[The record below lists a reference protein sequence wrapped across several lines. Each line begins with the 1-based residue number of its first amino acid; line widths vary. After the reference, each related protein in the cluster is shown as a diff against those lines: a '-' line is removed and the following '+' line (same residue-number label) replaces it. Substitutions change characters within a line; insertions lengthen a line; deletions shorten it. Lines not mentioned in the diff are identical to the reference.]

1 MLCRGQGVRNNNAN
15 REKKHTRSREKTR
28 IFLSLVFLILKTINN
43 LVITEIYL
51 TKVIQSHS
59 VFHGDYSYTNLVL
72 YLSFATVQTKD
83 KYLQN
88 LK

>member
-1 MLCRGQGVRNNNAN
+1 MLKASEVLDLKHNLYHNKRYTQK
-15 REKKHTRSREKTR
+15 RENTY
-28 IFLSLVFLILKTINN
+28 FLSLVFLILKPINN
-43 LVITEIYL
+43 FFITEIYL